1 LYIVLA
7 FCASVSE
14 RRMIII
20 IINGK
25 ANMNERE
32 RKKEG
37 ECRSK
42 RCAITIYNN
51 VLAFSYHH
59 YLRPQVGRE
68 KKSSERKN
76 KEIN

>member
-1 LYIVLA
+1 
-7 FCASVSE
+7 
-14 RRMIII
+14 
-20 IINGK
+20 
-25 ANMNERE
+25 MNERE